1 MKKFLKSLV
10 LAAGLTTAANANSM
24 FQPNNMDD
32 EFIKMQQ
39 LINSMI
45 NSSMIQ
51 QPLMAINAINYPK
64 VDIQEKDDKYII
76 KFELAGVDKKDI
88 KLSLEDQLLVVEGEQ
103 KVQKEDKNDK
113 FIKQEIFYGK
123 FQRSIM
129 LPDNIVVEKL
139 SSKFENGIL
148 TVTIPKTK
156 QKKPNVK
163 VLKID

>member
-1 MKKFLKSLV
+1 V
-10 LAAGLTTAANANSM
+10 PYRET
-24 FQPNNMDD
+24 
-32 EFIKMQQ
+32 
-39 LINSMI
+39 
-45 NSSMIQ
+45 
-51 QPLMAINAINYPK
+51 
-64 VDIQEKDDKYII
+64 
-76 KFELAGVDKKDI
+76 
-88 KLSLEDQLLVVEGEQ
+88 
-103 KVQKEDKNDK
+103 
-113 FIKQEIFYGK
+113 QEIFYGK